1 MKNTAIF
8 VLGVVCMVAVAGML
22 APSIT
27 GAASKQSP
35 GYVKHVSCRYW
46 DTDLY
51 GDCIRLEKQ
60 LGVACSPPEDAERY
74 QTRYGWFLR
83 PCGDRPKF

>member
-1 MKNTAIF
+1 MKHAPIF
-8 VLGVVCMVAVAGML
+8 IVGVVCLVAIAGML
-22 APSIT
+22 APNIT

-60 LGVACSPPEDAERY
+60 LSVRCDPPSDAERY
-74 QTRYGWFLR
+74 QTELGWLLR
-83 PCGDRPKF
+83 PCGERPKF